1 MVGYVSEMIIA
12 QTMSIFGLIPDFAKK
27 IMIVQTTRTNVH
39 FVDVV
44 RVVFYI
50 AVFIRAHTA

>member
-27 IMIVQTTRTNVH
+27 LMI
-39 FVDVV
+39 V